1 MAIDIKEYEKLF
13 NIDYAPDVWVN
24 MQQKQSKLASHCK
37 MDTTKADLKTYDNVE
52 SVEAVEM
59 TSSFAE
65 VVPTDLGNGRREVS
79 TRLFSVAFEM
89 NELDLERVKDGKE
102 GQKQR
107 LAAAAGFALNRKLDR
122 VLYEAHLADV
132 TVWNDKHGNS
142 KSTLTYTQDG
152 VRTIDATGGMTYE
165 DLLAIKENQID
176 DEVMEAGGMYM
187 TLTGVE
193 HTDLMAET
201 ELTSGDYTRQFV
213 IESGEIQKAMGID
226 FVKFGAKA
234 KQPIIDVN
242 ASNERLNVVAVK
254 GAVTC
259 VVKTKPEVQISEIPG
274 KIKTYLMKVFM
285 EVNAI
290 RREGK
295 LIQLVKTSIT

>member
-13 NIDYAPDVWVN
+13 NIDYAPDVWEN
-24 MQQKQSKLASHCK
+24 MQQKQSRLSPYCA

-65 VVPTDLGNGRREVS
+65 VIPTDLGDGRREVA

-89 NELDLERVKDGKE
+89 NELDLERVKDGQS

-107 LAAAAGFALNRKLDR
+107 LARAAGYALNRKLDR

-132 TVWNDKHGNS
+132 TIWNDKHGNS

-152 VRTIDATGGMTYE
+152 VRTVDATGGLTYD
-165 DLLAIKENQID
+165 DLLAITENQID
-176 DEVMEAGGMYM
+176 DEVMEAGGAYM
-187 TLTGVE
+187 TITGVE
-193 HTDLMAET
+193 HTDLMGET
-201 ELTSGDYTRQFV
+201 ELTSGDYTRDFV
-213 IESGEIQKAMGID
+213 IEKGKIQNAMGLDLI
-226 FVKFGAKA
+226 KFGANA

-242 ASNERLNVVAVK
+242 SSNERLNVVAVK

-285 EVNAI
+285 EVNAL

-295 LIQLVKTSIT
+295 LVQLVKTSTT

>member
-1 MAIDIKEYEKLF
+1 VAIDIKEYEKLF
-13 NIDYAPDVWVN
+13 NIDYASDVWTN
-24 MQQKQSKLASHCK
+24 MQQKQSRLSSMCS
-37 MDTTKADLKTYDNVE
+37 MDSTQSDLKTYDNTE
-52 SVEAVEM
+52 SVEATEM

-65 VVPTDLGNGRREVS
+65 VIPTDLANGRREIR

-89 NELDLERVKDGKE
+89 NELDMERIKDGKE

-107 LAAAAGFALNRKLDR
+107 LSAASGYALNRKLDR
-122 VLYEAHLADV
+122 VLYEAHLADI

-152 VRTIDATGGMTYE
+152 VRTVDATGGVTYE
-165 DLLAIKENQID
+165 DLLKVKENFID

-187 TLTGVE
+187 TCTGVE
-193 HTDLMAET
+193 HTDLMSET
-201 ELTSGDYTRQFV
+201 ELTSGDFTRQFV
-213 IESGEIQKAMGID
+213 IEKGEIENALGIQLI
-226 FVKFGAKA
+226 KFGANA
-234 KQPIIDVN
+234 NQPIIDVN
-242 ASNERLNVVAVK
+242 GSNERLNVVAVK
-254 GAVTC
+254 GAVTY
-259 VVKTKPEVQISEIPG
+259 VVKTKPQVQISEIPT

-295 LIQLVKTSIT
+295 LVQLFKTSIT

>member
-24 MQQKQSKLASHCK
+24 MQQKQSKLAGYCK

-65 VVPTDLGNGRREVS
+65 VVPADLADGRREVRS
-79 TRLFSVAFEM
+79 RLFSVAFEM

-107 LAAAAGFALNRKLDR
+107 LAQAAGFALNRKLDR

-132 TVWNDKHGNS
+132 IVWNDKHGNS

-152 VRTIDATGGMTYE
+152 VRTVDATGGVTYE
-165 DLLAIKENQID
+165 DLLKVKENFID

-213 IESGEIQKAMGID
+213 VEKGEIQNAMGID
-226 FVKFGAKA
+226 FVKFGANA
-234 KQPIIDVN
+234 RQPILDVN
-242 ASNERLNVVAVK
+242 ASNERLNIVAAK

-295 LIQLVKTSIT
+295 LVQLVKTSIT